1 MRRDNSLGYR
11 QSVAISF
18 VTIIRVMSAAN
29 SQTNA
34 GCCPSIILRLPVCW
48 FAEGQELSTGFIL
61 DCGQQANNVYF
72 NMCQRDRDLLPSIY
86 SRKQIPES
94 KQNAAT
100 ILQVHDFIFF
110 NAVYECFFYHVLF
123 LKGLPKGWPSDL

>member
-48 FAEGQELSTGFIL
+48 FAEGQELSTDFIL
-61 DCGQQANNVYF
+61 DCSQQANNVYF

-100 ILQVHDFIFF
+100 ILQVHDFIFCK
-110 NAVYECFFYHVLF
+110 ASL
-123 LKGLPKGWPSDL
+123 